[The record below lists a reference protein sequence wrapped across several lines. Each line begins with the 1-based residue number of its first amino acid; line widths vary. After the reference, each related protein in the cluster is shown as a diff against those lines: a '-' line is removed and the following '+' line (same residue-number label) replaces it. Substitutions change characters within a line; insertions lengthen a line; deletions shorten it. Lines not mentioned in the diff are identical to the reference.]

1 MSCIHHKLNATC
13 SGLPSQQ
20 KLKYLCKYLYTCNMY
35 INEIKQFE
43 LKDQTFVVLRILK
56 EHQTVLFSFYLYL
69 ITKHY
74 SHLLPSCTLGQL
86 AIKIN
91 SKAHSYLGKSLL
103 YICMEILTILISV
116 QISYFS
122 ILMKANVY
130 CCAYVQLRITHQQH
144 WRRK

>member
-1 MSCIHHKLNATC
+1 MQWGAETTKV
-13 SGLPSQQ
+13 
-20 KLKYLCKYLYTCNMY
+20 KYLCKYMFTCNMY
-35 INEIKQFE
+35 INEIKQSE

-74 SHLLPSCTLGQL
+74 SHLLLSCTLGQL

-91 SKAHSYLGKSLL
+91 SKAHLYLEKSLL
-103 YICMEILTILISV
+103 YICMEILTILISI

>member
-1 MSCIHHKLNATC
+1 MHVLYAQRNLQWVAEPT
-13 SGLPSQQ
+13 

-35 INEIKQFE
+35 INEIKQSE

-74 SHLLPSCTLGQL
+74 SHLLLSCTLGQL

-91 SKAHSYLGKSLL
+91 SKAHLYLGKSLL